1 MNRLYFKKTA
11 RELELLFEENFNDFE
26 MLKKI
31 EYELSFR
38 SRQKAINLR
47 GIVQRRLS
55 EFYDHPKEKPGP
67 IRIIIII
74 GEL

>member
-1 MNRLYFKKTA
+1 MKRLYFKKTA

-38 SRQKAINLR
+38 SRQKSINLR
-47 GIVQRRLS
+47 EKVRRRLS
-55 EFYDHPKEKPGP
+55 EFYDYSEVKPRR
-67 IRIIIII
+67 IRMIII
-74 GEL
+74 EEF